1 MCFKEGNR
9 SIYPAKYLRWVIL
22 ESVRVGHLRPLVT
35 DKCGF
40 QWSESWFTASAREE
54 FENESVDNFYY
65 KEGRKIVKLLP
76 SD

>member
-1 MCFKEGNR
+1 M
-9 SIYPAKYLRWVIL
+9 
-22 ESVRVGHLRPLVT
+22 T